1 MRKIVLIGFI
11 FASGMFILPEQTR
24 AATIHTMDILELPNG
39 GGTQARL
46 DGNIVNT
53 FPGSET
59 ISFGANLNDGA
70 FTPQVFNVNLY
81 DDLAHT
87 IVSDRFTITVFA
99 ANPDQISLGLTS
111 ATPGI
116 PLLPLSPEDL
126 GITET
131 SGLQVIKVMTSSTG
145 TQTTIRLQSLDDADV
160 TPQAPQAVPEPS
172 SLALSVLGS
181 MSLVMLKLRASKRF

>member
-53 FPGSET
+53 FLESET

-70 FTPQVFNVNLY
+70 YTPQVINVNLY

-111 ATPGI
+111 VTPGI

-145 TQTTIRLQSLDDADV
+145 TQTIIRLQSLDDADV

-181 MSLVMLKLRASKRF
+181 VSLVMLKLRASKRF

>member
-70 FTPQVFNVNLY
+70 YTPQVINVNLY

-145 TQTTIRLQSLDDADV
+145 TQTMIRLQSLDDADV